1 MKNPISKKIEEC
13 IALVQELKPK
23 DRSPKDRAYAIIKTQ
38 LELIL
43 AFCEKIENGS

>member
-1 MKNPISKKIEEC
+1 MNTPISDKIEEC
-13 IALVQELKPK
+13 IDLVQKLRPK
-23 DRSPKDRAYAIIKTQ
+23 DRSPKDRYYAIVKTQ